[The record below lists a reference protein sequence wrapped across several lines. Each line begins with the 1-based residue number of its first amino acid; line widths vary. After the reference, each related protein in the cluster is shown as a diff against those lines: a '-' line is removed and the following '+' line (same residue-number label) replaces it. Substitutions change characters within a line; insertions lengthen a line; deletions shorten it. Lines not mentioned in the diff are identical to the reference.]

1 MDKVQSSLRRTYIP
15 VDGATHMD
23 VVHLLSGHHK
33 GMVLGPDIKRPAI
46 LVSTESDEAY
56 FLRRSSQERAAALRA
71 SVACARTAHLELA
84 GRYVELAATSRR
96 VVSAEN
102 RKR

>member
-1 MDKVQSSLRRTYIP
+1 MWHSGQDELGSASSVRTPDEVMVDKVQSSLRRTYIP

-46 LVSTESDEAY
+46 LAATESDEAY
-56 FLRRSSQERAAALRA
+56 FRRRSCE
-71 SVACARTAHLELA
+71 
-84 GRYVELAATSRR
+84 
-96 VVSAEN
+96 
-102 RKR
+102 